1 MRDLNDPTADAPP
14 AGAPRPARRAGRGLV
29 LALALAALP
38 AAHAATVTVT
48 NTSDENDGNTS
59 SIAALGTGGPD
70 GKISLREAILAANN
84 TAGTNTIVLGT
95 HTYTLSSGLGTITI
109 SNAATIQGNGAGS
122 TSISGNNSIRMFSI
136 SGSTAVTFTNLTL
149 KNGSAASGDG
159 GAVVNGTGTLT
170 LTSVT
175 LSGNKASAGNGGAI
189 TNPSGTLALTSTTFS
204 SNSCGVN
211 GGAIYSAGAISDS
224 GSTFSSNSVTN
235 GTGGALALSG
245 TSAITL
251 TNTTFSSNKTNTGN
265 GGAIAYTGTS
275 TLTLNTV
282 TFSNNSAGGFSTAGA
297 GGAIYSTGN
306 LSLSSVHANGN
317 SANSGDGGA
326 IDLVSG
332 SFTDSNGVYGST
344 SSNQTNTSGNG
355 GTLLLSG
362 SSAMSLTGTSI
373 SSGQSAG
380 NGGAIAYTGSSTLTL
395 NTVTLSNN
403 QAGQSGGDGGGASG
417 YGGAIYNSAGSL
429 SLTSVTASGN
439 QSGLDGGAIDSLA
452 GTLSDTNGNYSSN
465 SSSSGNGGAINL
477 ATSASSATLSGTTL
491 TSNTAHT
498 AGGGIAVA
506 GSASLSLSNGATV
519 QSGNANSGG
528 GISFQS
534 SSTLTITDST
544 IASNST
550 NGGGNGG
557 GGLYMTT
564 GSGTISRSTFASN
577 TASTGGGDGGG
588 CSGTGCG
595 GGAINF
601 QSSSTLTL
609 TNDTLSENVS
619 SNYGGGVLVDGGTL
633 TMMNV
638 TVATNQGSN
647 GAGLARQAG
656 TLQVTN
662 TIIGY
667 NFGGNSC
674 YGTITSGG
682 HNLESTNT
690 CGFGAGNLVNTDPYL
705 APLASNGGLT
715 QTRALSS
722 DSAAIGAGTSTGAP
736 ATDQRSVARN
746 SPPCVGAYEY
756 NGATGTHSSSA
767 SHYNA
772 VDGYFAS
779 YPAATSGQK
788 IYTKLAGTAF
798 TLDIAALNN
807 ATPTPG
813 LQSPAYVSGTNQIR
827 VDLVDDS
834 DGKCASSCSSSQCT
848 SKQALA
854 TVFTSFVSGDN
865 SYHTGVSFNVSNVDA
880 NVRARILDMS
890 YAPVYGCSV
899 DNFAI
904 RPPGLTISGWNV
916 NADNT
921 GASATATPTVKT
933 GASFTL
939 NVGSTSGYGYN
950 GVPAINLAAI
960 TVNPSHAGTLSG
972 SFSSGGENGTQGNFT
987 YSEVGYFSINAN
999 AVTDT
1004 SYTAVDQSSDCTL
1017 DYSNT
1022 LVNGKYGCYVANA
1035 SASSYFGRF
1044 IPDHFAIA
1052 TGSVTPACGTFTY
1065 FDQDGFTT
1073 AFTLTAQ
1080 NSSNVTT
1087 QNYTG
1092 SFARLVL
1099 TSWANYV
1106 FTGNT
1111 ATPSAS
1117 ATAPTG
1123 SWSNGVA
1130 NVSAKHQ
1137 VVVRPTT
1144 TPVAPASLIVSAK
1157 PVDPDSVTA
1166 AVATAVMS
1174 AATTLDFGELQVS
1187 SASGPSNA
1195 NLSLPVNANIWNGSG
1210 WVTNTADSCT
1220 GAAIATANIPVG
1232 NFTPTNGGSFSTSV
1246 TTPSLA
1252 SSWSQGAGAI
1262 VLAAP
1267 NVAGTANVAI
1277 NLGSGT
1283 TDTSCVGWSVTSTGA
1298 GLAWLRGAWCGNAG
1312 YSQDPSALATFGTA
1326 TTSTA
1331 PFVYI
1336 RENH

>member
-1 MRDLNDPTADAPP
+1 MLSNRILSLLVP
-14 AGAPRPARRAGRGLV
+14 AL
-29 LALALAALP
+29 LALP
-38 AAHAATVTVT
+38 AAHAATVTVN
-48 NTSDENDGNTS
+48 NTSDEDDGNTS
-59 SIAALGTGGPD
+59 SITALGSGGPD
-70 GKISLREAILAANN
+70 HKISLREAILAANN
-84 TAGTNTIVLGT
+84 TPGANTIAFSGN
-95 HTYTLSSGLGTITI
+95 HSYTLSSGLGTITI
-109 SNAATIQGNGAGS
+109 SNAATIQGNGASS
-122 TSISGNNSIRMFSI
+122 TSISGNSNMRMFSI
-136 SGSTAVTFTNLTL
+136 SGATAVTFTALTL

-159 GAVVNGTGTLT
+159 GAIVNGTGTLT
-170 LTSVT
+170 LSNVT
-175 LSGNKASAGNGGAI
+175 LSNNQAASGNGGAI
-189 TNPSGTLALTSTTFS
+189 TNPGGTLSLTSTTFS
-204 SNSCGVN
+204 NNSCSAN
-211 GGAIYSAGAISDS
+211 GGAIYSTGAVTDS
-224 GSTFSSNSVTN
+224 GSTFSSNTVTN

-245 TSAITL
+245 SAAITL
-251 TNTTFSSNKTNTGN
+251 TNTTFSNNQTNTGN

-282 TFSNNSAGGFSTAGA
+282 TFNNNSAGGYSSTGA

-306 LSLSSVHANGN
+306 LSLTSVNASGN
-317 SANSGDGGA
+317 SSNSGDGGA
-326 IDLVSG
+326 IDLVGG
-332 SFTDSNGVYGST
+332 SFTDHNGVYT
-344 SSNQTNTSGNG
+344 NNQTNNSGNG

-373 SSGQSAG
+373 SSGQAAV
-380 NGGAIAYTGSSTLTL
+380 NGGAIAYTGTSTLTL

-403 QAGQSGGDGGGASG
+403 QAGHGGGDGGTATG

-439 QSGLDGGAIDSLA
+439 QSGLDGGAIESLA
-452 GTLSDTNGNYSSN
+452 GTLSDTNGNYSNN

-477 ATSASSATLSGTTL
+477 ATSATSATLSGTTL
-491 TSNTAHT
+491 TGNQAQT

-506 GSASLSLSNGATV
+506 GAASLSLTNGTTIQTGSAK
-519 QSGNANSGG
+519 SGA

-544 IASNST
+544 IASNTT
-550 NGGGNGG
+550 NGGGDSGSGYGG
-557 GGLYMTT
+557 GGLYMTS
-564 GSGTISRSTFASN
+564 GSGTINRATFASN
-577 TASTGGGDGGG
+577 TANAGGGEGGSCNG
-588 CSGTGCG
+588 SSTGCG

-609 TNDTLSENVS
+609 TNVTLSENVS
-619 SNYGGGVLVDGGTL
+619 ANYGGGVLVDGGTV
-633 TMMNV
+633 TMMNA

-715 QTRALSS
+715 QTRALYS
-722 DSAAIGAGTSTGAP
+722 DSPAIGAGTSTGAP
-736 ATDQRSVARN
+736 AIDQRSVARN
-746 SPPCVGAYEY
+746 SPPCIGAYEN
-756 NGATGTHSSSA
+756 NGSTGTHASSA
-767 SHYNA
+767 SKYNA

-788 IYTKLAGTAF
+788 IYTKLGGTAF
-798 TLDIAALNN
+798 TLNIAALNN
-807 ATPTPG
+807 ASPTPG
-813 LQSPAYVSGTNQIR
+813 LQSPAYVSGTNQVR

-854 TVFTSFVSGDN
+854 TVFTSFVSGNN
-865 SYHTGVSFNVSNVDA
+865 SYHTGVTFNVSNVDA

-904 RPPGLTISGWNV
+904 RPPALTLNNWGA

-921 GASATATPTVKT
+921 GVSATAAPVIKT
-933 GASFTL
+933 GATFQI
-939 NVGSTSGYGYN
+939 NVNSSSGGGYN
-950 GVPAINLAAI
+950 GTPSINTAAI
-960 TVNPSHAGTLSG
+960 TVNPSHAGILSG
-972 SFSSGGENGTQGNFT
+972 SFSGGGCGGECDGGGTSGNFT
-987 YSEVGYFSINAN
+987 YSEVGYFSVNAN

-1004 SYTAVDQSSDCTL
+1004 TFTAVDQGGGDCTL

-1022 LVNGKYGCYVANA
+1022 LVNGKYGCYVAQTAA
-1035 SASSYFGRF
+1035 SNYFGRF
-1044 IPDHFAIA
+1044 IPDHFAITA
-1052 TGSVTPACGTFTY
+1052 GSVTAACGTFTY

-1073 AFTLTAQ
+1073 TFTLTAQ
-1080 NSSNVTT
+1080 NSANVTT

-1092 SFARLVL
+1092 SFARLGL
-1099 TSWANYV
+1099 TTWANYV

-1117 ATAPTG
+1117 ATAPSG

-1157 PVDPDSVTA
+1157 PVDPDGVTA
-1166 AVATAVMS
+1166 AVATAVS
-1174 AATTLDFGELQVS
+1174 VATTLDFGELQVS
-1187 SASGPSNA
+1187 SASGPISA
-1195 NLSLPVNANIWNGSG
+1195 NLSLPVNANIWNGTG
-1210 WVTNTADSCT
+1210 WVTNVADSCT
-1220 GAAIATANIPVG
+1220 GPAIANASIALG
-1232 NFTPTNGGSFSTSV
+1232 NFTATNGGTFSTSV

-1252 SSWSQGAGAI
+1252 SSWSQGAGNV

-1267 NVAGTANVAI
+1267 SVAGTANVAI
-1277 NLGSGT
+1277 NLGSGS
-1283 TDTSCVGWSVTSTGA
+1283 TDNSCVGWSVTSTGA
-1298 GLAWLRGAWCGNAG
+1298 ALPWLRGAWCSGLG
-1312 YSQDPSALATFGTA
+1312 YSQDPSALATFTGSA
-1326 TTSTA
+1326 TSTA